1 MGRLEHRDEVSMNAP
16 FMPGQTVVIT
26 GAALGI
32 GRATAHKLA
41 MLGLRVVMIDQA
53 SAALQDAAATVAAI
67 VGPDN
72 VLASATDVT
81 DAAAMA
87 ALSVEVERRFGPPTL
102 LMNNAATRVGGG
114 VTAPTENWRTA
125 FDVNFWGVINGVNAF
140 LPMMLAAPQASFI
153 VNVGS
158 KQGITNPP
166 GNAAYNATKAALKFY
181 TESLQHDLRGRPG
194 CHVTAHLLVPGW
206 TTTGT
211 NTHKPGAWLPE
222 QVVERMLER
231 LAVGSFYI
239 VCPDNDVSEAMDR
252 QRILWSATD
261 ITNDRPALSRWQG
274 EHGEEFEA
282 FKM

>member
-1 MGRLEHRDEVSMNAP
+1 MSDQFN
-16 FMPGQTVVIT
+16 PGQTVVIT
-26 GAALGI
+26 GAAFGI
-32 GRATAHKLA
+32 GRAVAHRFAKQ
-41 MLGLRVVMIDQA
+41 GLRVVMVDQA
-53 SAALQDAAATVAAI
+53 TAALQDSAATVAAV
-67 VGPDN
+67 VGAEN
-72 VLASATDVT
+72 VLASATDVA
-81 DAAAMA
+81 DASAMA
-87 ALSVEVERRFGPPTL
+87 ALAVEVERRFGAPTL

-125 FDVNFWGVINGVNAF
+125 FEINFWGVLNGVNAF
-140 LPMMLAAPQASFI
+140 LPMMLAAQHASHI

-166 GNAAYNATKAALKFY
+166 GNAAYNATKAAIRFY

-194 CHVTAHLLVPGW
+194 CRVTAHLLVPGW

-239 VCPDNDVSEAMDR
+239 VCPDNEVSEAMDR
-252 QRILWSATD
+252 QRILWAATD
-261 ITNDRPALSRWQG
+261 ITNDRPPLSRW
-274 EHGEEFEA
+274 HGGYDDEFKA
-282 FKM
+282 FKV